1 MFTRYSVSILLVL
14 ASSAIAEEVVVSDD
28 GRQIRLNDDGTWVQV
43 SQDRFAT
50 NAQGQRIRLRADGSW
65 NVISASSEDIVRS
78 GSIPNTASLQDE
90 PVIFLKN
97 VEILRREIK
106 RAKSTHAETRM
117 RYTIGVDNKTEQTV
131 ALDLTGPFE
140 ATTNRGGEY
149 PLLSADGPSQVHP
162 LLSADGPS
170 QVLAG
175 QQAEVVVVVED
186 SPAWFGVKFLSLEV
200 PAKAIGNAGARL
212 LNKNMN
218 EVKRINVD
226 DF

>member
-1 MFTRYSVSILLVL
+1 MPKCLSVFIRYSLSLLLLL
-14 ASSAIAEEVVVSDD
+14 ASSALAEEVVVSDD

-65 NVISASSEDIVRS
+65 NVMSTSPEDIARS
-78 GSIPNTASLQDE
+78 DGGQNVASLVDE
-90 PVIFLKN
+90 PVIFLKT

-106 RAKSTHAETRM
+106 RAKSKHAETRM
-117 RYTIGVDNKTEQTV
+117 RYTIGVDNKTTETIS
-131 ALDLTGPFE
+131 LDLTVPFE
-140 ATTNRGGEY
+140 ATTNRGGDF
-149 PLLSADGPSQVHP
+149 PLLSADGPR
-162 LLSADGPS
+162 

-175 QQAEVVVVVED
+175 QQAEVIVVVED

-200 PAKAIGNAGARL
+200 PAQAIGNVGARL

-218 EVKRINVD
+218 EVKRLNVES
-226 DF
+226 F

>member
-149 PLLSADGPSQVHP
+149 PLLSADGPSQV
-162 LLSADGPS
+162 
-170 QVLAG
+170 LAG

>member
-131 ALDLTGPFE
+131 KLDLTGPFE

-149 PLLSADGPSQVHP
+149 P

>member
-1 MFTRYSVSILLVL
+1 MFTRYSLSILLVL
-14 ASSAIAEEVVVSDD
+14 ASSAVAEEVVVSDD

-78 GSIPNTASLQDE
+78 GAIPNTASLQDE

-106 RAKSTHAETRM
+106 RAKSSHAETRM

-149 PLLSADGPSQVHP
+149 PLLSADGPR
-162 LLSADGPS
+162 

-226 DF
+226 NF

>member
-1 MFTRYSVSILLVL
+1 MFTRYSLSILLVL
-14 ASSAIAEEVVVSDD
+14 ASSAVAEEVVVSDD

-78 GSIPNTASLQDE
+78 GAIPNTASLQDE

-106 RAKSTHAETRM
+106 RAKSSHAETRM

-149 PLLSADGPSQVHP
+149 PLLSADGPR
-162 LLSADGPS
+162 

-218 EVKRINVD
+218 EVKRVNVD
-226 DF
+226 NF

>member
-14 ASSAIAEEVVVSDD
+14 AASAIAEEVVVSDD

-78 GSIPNTASLQDE
+78 GAIPNTASLQDE

-149 PLLSADGPSQVHP
+149 PLLSADGPSQV
-162 LLSADGPS
+162 
-170 QVLAG
+170 LAG

>member
-1 MFTRYSVSILLVL
+1 MVTLKCQFVFTRCSLFFLLILT
-14 ASSAIAEEVVVSDD
+14 SSAYAEEVVVSDD

-65 NVISASSEDIVRS
+65 NVMSASAEDVVRS
-78 GSIPNTASLQDE
+78 SLNPQAAALLDE
-90 PVIFLKN
+90 PVIFLKS

-117 RYTIGVDNKTEQTV
+117 RYTIGVDNKTQQAV
-131 ALDLTGPFE
+131 RIDLTGPFE
-140 ATTNRGGEY
+140 ATTNRGGDF
-149 PLLSADGPSQVHP
+149 PLLSADGPDRV
-162 LLSADGPS
+162 A
-170 QVLAG
+170 AG
-175 QQAEVVVVVED
+175 QTAEVVVVVED

-200 PAKAIGNAGARL
+200 PPQAIGNAGTRL

-218 EVKRINVD
+218 EVKRVSVD
-226 DF
+226 NF

>member
-1 MFTRYSVSILLVL
+1 MPKCLSVFIRYSLSLLLLL
-14 ASSAIAEEVVVSDD
+14 ASSALAEEVVVSDD

-65 NVISASSEDIVRS
+65 NVMSTSPEDIARS
-78 GSIPNTASLQDE
+78 DGGQNVASLVDE
-90 PVIFLKN
+90 PVIFLKT

-106 RAKSTHAETRM
+106 RAKSKHAETRM
-117 RYTIGVDNKTEQTV
+117 RYTIGVDNKTTETIS
-131 ALDLTGPFE
+131 LDLTVPFE
-140 ATTNRGGEY
+140 ATTNRGGDF
-149 PLLSADGPSQVHP
+149 PLLSADGPR
-162 LLSADGPS
+162 

-175 QQAEVVVVVED
+175 QQAEVIVVVED

-200 PAKAIGNAGARL
+200 PAQAIGNAGARL

-218 EVKRINVD
+218 EVKRLNVES
-226 DF
+226 F